1 MIRVD
6 YNQAPVFED
15 FKNGFYEAIVTEV
28 QAKKTKTNKNM
39 LIFNYKVRDDVDQI
53 CKGKNINY
61 DNFVIQED
69 NEYFPGF
76 FNQRSIAYGIPNGM
90 NFDTY
95 TEWANSTIGNAVKL
109 KVEAVQSGQYTNAS
123 VVGWYKTDKPLGSAG
138 QTRTTDDPF
147 AAGSGPIEISD
158 DDLPF

>member
-1 MIRVD
+1 MIKVNHD
-6 YNQAPVFED
+6 LAPKFEE

-28 QAKKTKTNKNM
+28 QAKKTKSNKNM
-39 LIFNYKVRDDVDQI
+39 LIFNYKVRDDVDQT
-53 CKGKNINY
+53 CKNKNINY

-95 TEWANSTIGNAVKL
+95 TEWGQSVVGNAVKL
-109 KVEAVQSGQYTNAS
+109 KVEAVQSGQYVNAS
-123 VVGWYKTDKPLGSAG
+123 VVGWYPTERPLSGSPAKP
-138 QTRTTDDPF
+138 T
-147 AAGSGPIEISD
+147 GSGPVEVSD